1 MFQSVAAFRR
11 LWIALLVSVSVSDA
25 WTPENLRVDL
35 GVVDSGGMCLVRLR
49 SFQEPNG
56 EAMMVAVDPVRLETS
71 VRAQAGW
78 KVSEVSLSRL
88 DSTAWGMLRREETSV
103 DWKHGGV
110 SRLSGT
116 DRGVALTIDLCPS
129 HKPFERR
136 VIAGLRRAFGPKA
149 SPIPVAFAVTGSWMR
164 NHEKDLAW
172 LRTLADSG
180 IIAPTWINHTDNHRY
195 KKGVANTKNF
205 LLLPGTDVVAE
216 ILGAETEMLEHGI
229 VPSVYF
235 RFPGLVEN
243 KALFD
248 QVAATGVMPVGT
260 DAWLAKDQK
269 PGPGSIVLIHGNGNE
284 PKGVKDFL
292 QLLQSKKTGIRQG
305 TWRLEDLRRG

>member
-1 MFQSVAAFRR
+1 MFKPTAAFRR
-11 LWIALLVSVSVSDA
+11 LWIAILVCVSVSDA
-25 WTPENLRVDL
+25 WSPENLRVDL
-35 GVVDSGGMCLVRLR
+35 GIVDSGSTRLVRLR

-56 EAMMVAVDPVRLETS
+56 EAMMVAVDPVRLEAS

-78 KVSEVSLSRL
+78 RVSTDSLSRL
-88 DSTAWGMLRREETSV
+88 DSTTWSALRREESSV
-103 DWKHGGV
+103 GWKRGGF
-110 SRLSGT
+110 SRLPGA

-129 HKPFERR
+129 HKPFDRR
-136 VIAGLRRAFGPKA
+136 LIAGLRSAFGPDA

-195 KKGVANTKNF
+195 KKGVANAKNF
-205 LLLPGTDVVAE
+205 LLLPGTNVVAE

-248 QVAATGVMPVGT
+248 QVAATGVLPVGT

-292 QLLQSKKTGIRQG
+292 QLLQSKKSGIRQG